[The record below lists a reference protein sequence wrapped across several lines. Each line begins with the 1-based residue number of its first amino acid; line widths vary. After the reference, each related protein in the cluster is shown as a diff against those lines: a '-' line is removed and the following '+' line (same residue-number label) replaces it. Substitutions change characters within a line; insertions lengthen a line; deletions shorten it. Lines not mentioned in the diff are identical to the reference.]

1 MFRKTWLQS
10 GYIVSKASENTKQNR
25 AHGISIPNAGGVM
38 PRLYDLNT
46 AARYLGRST
55 YSLRTLIWNGEL
67 PVVKSGKK
75 MWCDIMDLNAWIDRN
90 KQTMMG

>member
-1 MFRKTWLQS
+1 MAIKTRIDKGSQ
-10 GYIVSKASENTKQNR
+10 KAQ
-25 AHGISIPNAGGVM
+25 GIRNPVRLKAKPTIQ

-46 AARYLGRST
+46 AAYYLGRSV

-75 MWCDIMDLNAWIDRN
+75 MWIDIVDLNIWVDKN
-90 KQTMMG
+90 KETVTG